1 MYPSRYAPGFG
12 LLKLEKYIYMDLGVS
27 ATALAANLKP
37 KPQTLNLTLAA
48 NLKPKSQTLNLTP

>member
-27 ATALAANLKP
+27 ATALAANMKP
-37 KPQTLNLTLAA
+37 EPQTLNLT
-48 NLKPKSQTLNLTP
+48 P